1 MKYGIDISSHQGE
14 LDFLRLKDEVDFIIL
29 RAAWGTNTDSR
40 FEQYY
45 SECKK
50 YGIPVG
56 AYLYSYSLDVKTS
69 FEEAN
74 YMVNL
79 IKGKLFDYPIYI
91 DMEDGDNYKY
101 NNGMPSNEVLTSI
114 CNNFCNILEN
124 NGYYV
129 GVYASQSWFDTK
141 LNITK
146 YDKWIANWGTND
158 GTVQKDLSNL
168 CGMYQYTSKK
178 QILDRKLDGDISYKD
193 YPKIMRDKKLNGYN
207 DYKPDKPGYDEFGV
221 GDTVMIN
228 TPYHYKY
235 YVADDVL
242 KAYGLYQVR
251 EDWNAGGSMLFS
263 WKDNGIPEKF
273 VDIVNSNGKKVWNSD
288 FIHIKKGNKFKFN
301 RTFTISRITVDKGI
315 KYYQM
320 DSGLGNKYRFWVVGN
335 FLSKV

>member
-1 MKYGIDISSHQGE
+1 MKYGIDISSHQGK
-14 LDFLRLKDEVDFIIL
+14 LDFSKLKNEVDFIIL

-40 FEQYY
+40 FEEYY
-45 SECKK
+45 NECIK
-50 YGIPVG
+50 YNIPVG
-56 AYLYSYSLDVKTS
+56 AYLYSYSLDVETS

-79 IKGKLFDYPIYI
+79 IKGKVFDYPIYI

-101 NNGMPSNEVLTSI
+101 NNGMPSNEILTKI
-114 CNNFCNILEN
+114 CNNFCDILEN

-129 GVYASQSWFDTK
+129 GVYASQSWFDKK

-178 QILDRKLDGDISYKD
+178 KILDRKLDGDISYKD
-193 YPKIMRDKKLNGYN
+193 YPKIMKDKKLNGYN
-207 DYKPDKPGYDEFGV
+207 DYKPDKPGYDELGV
-221 GDTVMIN
+221 GDTVWIN

-242 KAYGLYQVR
+242 KIYRIYQVR

-273 VDIVNSNGKKVWNSD
+273 VDIVNSSGKKVWNSD

-301 RTFTISRITVDKGI
+301 RSFTISRITIDKGI